1 MATRPKIT
9 REDNCIYLTQDI
21 GGMNIYD
28 RAKAIVN
35 FVEKETK
42 ELEKEIDNAI
52 LDIFEDNHIFIQ
64 SKRKSVLKKAFDTLN
79 QIYHKDI
86 KVRDLYKDK
95 KDIYKTELIKTTDLF
110 TIWLEDDTTLQ
121 VGIEICVVEINSVV
135 DTLQSLG
142 NTLWERNER

>member
-121 VGIEICVVEINSVV
+121 VGIEIYVVEINSVV

-142 NTLWERNER
+142 NTL

>member
-35 FVEKETK
+35 FVERETK

-121 VGIEICVVEINSVV
+121 VGIEIYVVEINSVV

-142 NTLWERNER
+142 NTL

>member
-42 ELEKEIDNAI
+42 ELEKEIDKVI
-52 LDIFEDNHIFIQ
+52 LDIFEQEHINIPNT
-64 SKRKSVLKKAFDTLN
+64 KKSVLKKAFDTLN
-79 QIYHKDI
+79 RQGKDI
-86 KVRDLYKDK
+86 KVNDLYATINDLY
-95 KDIYKTELIKTTDLF
+95 ISEHIKTTNLF
-110 TIWLEDDTTLQ
+110 SIWLEDDTLLQ
-121 VGIEICVVEINSVV
+121 AGVEICVIGIKSVA
-135 DTLQSLG
+135 DTLQSWG
-142 NTLWERNER
+142 NAL